1 MDLSPKIIK
10 KLDTIIDDGIWDSG
24 DFRGSCSISI
34 SYDDA
39 IDKNYKCTYTRYKVN
54 MI

>member
-10 KLDTIIDDGIWDSG
+10 KVDEILDDCIWDSG
-24 DFRGSCSISI
+24 DFRGDCGSIT
-34 SYDDA
+34 YDDA
-39 IDKNYKCTYTRYKVN
+39 INKNCKCSYTRYKVN